1 MCLALYHIFDFDIC
15 HYVVNGLEA
24 SQVSI
29 GYCDPEMVFDGGN
42 EFYQHER
49 VDACHCL
56 ERHVSGDF
64 VHRSLDIVLEYVQYV
79 CLYIHVY
86 IVIMPSPEH
95 FSGRVD
101 LLIFLVDVFSYSVSG
116 SSTYSIFL

>member
-1 MCLALYHIFDFDIC
+1 MCLALHHIFAFDIC
-15 HYVVNGLEA
+15 NYVVNGIEA
-24 SQVSI
+24 YKVCI
-29 GYCDPEMVFDGGN
+29 GDCDTEMVLDGGD

-49 VDACHCL
+49 VDAGHCL
-56 ERHVSGDF
+56 ERHVCGDF
-64 VHRSLDIVLEYVQYV
+64 FNRSFNIVLEYAQYI
-79 CLYIHVY
+79 CLCIHGY